1 MKTLLSYFTIMML
14 AAMVLTSCGKK
25 QAETQTDVPLKVT
38 YSIDF
43 STDLL
48 NLCDVV
54 ITYKGDDGADVVDTV
69 TIDPENP
76 AMIQTWS
83 KEVATHKVPVKI
95 GFDYTLVQKTDTLVI
110 DHPTAMLKAKYAI
123 IADEI
128 GMVNRRRIMSDK
140 VINSKRSF
148 YVDGFMMDEE
158 IINTR
163 RNLATIIDVYNDRL
177 AHSRETEISNT
188 CFIVKPH
195 PNGKGLKV
203 VKVCWNDGA
212 TE

>member
-1 MKTLLSYFTIMML
+1 MML

-38 YSIDF
+38 YSIDC

-48 NLCDVV
+48 NLCDLV
-54 ITYKGDDGADVVDTV
+54 ITYKGDDGADVVDTI

-76 AMIQTWS
+76 ATMQTWT
-83 KEVATHKVPVKI
+83 KDVETHKVPVKI
-95 GFDYTLVQKTDTLVI
+95 GLDYNFVQKTDTLII
-110 DHPTAMLKAKYAI
+110 DRPTALLNAKCTI

-128 GMVNRRRIMSDK
+128 GMVNRHRLMSDK
-140 VINSKRSF
+140 VINNKRSF
-148 YVDGFMMDEE
+148 YVDYFMMSEE
-158 IINTR
+158 VINTR
-163 RNLATIIDVYNDRL
+163 HDLVTIIDVYNERQ
-177 AHSRETEISNT
+177 AHSHKTGVSNT

-195 PNGKGLKV
+195 PYGKGLKV
-203 VKVCWNDGA
+203 EKTSWNDSA

>member
-1 MKTLLSYFTIMML
+1 MML

-25 QAETQTDVPLKVT
+25 QAENQTDVSLKVT

-43 STDLL
+43 SKDLL
-48 NLCDVV
+48 TLCDVV

-76 AMIQTWS
+76 AMMQTWS
-83 KEVATHKVPVKI
+83 KEVATHTVPVKI
-95 GFDYTLVQKTDTLVI
+95 GFDYTLVQKTDTLII

-128 GMVNRRRIMSDK
+128 GMVYRHRIMSDK

-148 YVDGFMMDEE
+148 YVDDFMMDEE
-158 IINTR
+158 VINTR
-163 RNLATIIDVYNDRL
+163 RNLTTVIDVYNERL
-177 AHSRETEISNT
+177 AHSHETEISNT
-188 CFIVKPH
+188 CYIVKPH
-195 PNGKGLKV
+195 PYNKGLKV
-203 VKVCWNDGA
+203 EKASWNDNA
-212 TE
+212 AK

>member
-1 MKTLLSYFTIMML
+1 ML
-14 AAMVLTSCGKK
+14 AAMVMTSCGKK

-76 AMIQTWS
+76 AMIQTWT
-83 KEVATHKVPVKI
+83 KDVATHKVPVKI
-95 GFDYTLVQKTDTLVI
+95 GFDYTLVQKTDTLMI

-128 GMVNRRRIMSDK
+128 GMVNRNRIMSDK

-148 YVDGFMMDEE
+148 YVDNFMIAEE
-158 IINTR
+158 VINTR
-163 RNLATIIDVYNDRL
+163 RDLATIIDVYNERQ
-177 AHSRETEISNT
+177 AHSRENDVSNT
-188 CFIVKPH
+188 CYIVKPR

-203 VKVCWNDGA
+203 EKACWNDNAGEKQA
-212 TE
+212 EKQ